1 MRPPRC
7 VIISPQMESPAA
19 PFRTVAQAVA
29 PSRLRLQ
36 SADDA
41 VVAEQ
46 AAIAAIPAPTGSE
59 SKRAAFV
66 ASRLAAAGLHRV
78 GIDDAGNA
86 VGIRRGAADDWPV
99 VVCAHLD
106 TVFESRSPITVTR
119 RGPRLCAPGI
129 GDNARGLA
137 TMLALADEFAAHLRP
152 AHSIVFAATTGEE
165 GAGDLRGARHL
176 FDTLGRGA
184 RAAIAIDGAG
194 DERIVAR
201 ALGCRRYRV
210 EYRGAGGHSWA
221 AYGTPNAVH
230 AAAGLVTRLTALP
243 LTRRGGATLTVSR
256 IGGGSAINAIPADGW
271 VDVDMRSTSTA
282 ELDRLDRHLRVSA
295 REALEEENARRASG
309 TALLAVTIT
318 PLSDRPAGEVPD
330 DHPLVQA
337 AASATRYI
345 GRAPEL
351 AVASTDANIPI
362 SLGIPAVAIG
372 GGGRGGD
379 THTPHEWYE
388 NRDGARGV
396 VRALMLVAA
405 AAGLA

>member
-1 MRPPRC
+1 MPRADPDFST
-7 VIISPQMESPAA
+7 VFDALAPARVRVHA
-19 PFRTVAQAVA
+19 RDDSILHDQVTIAQVA
-29 PSRLRLQ
+29 
-36 SADDA
+36 
-41 VVAEQ
+41 
-46 AAIAAIPAPTGSE
+46 APTGQE
-59 SKRAAFV
+59 DRRARLV
-66 ASRLAAAGLHRV
+66 AARLAAGGLENV
-78 GIDDAGNA
+78 TIDAAGNA
-86 VGIRRGAADDWPV
+86 IGMRRGAHDEEPV

-106 TVFESRSPITVTR
+106 TVFAADVPVGVVTR
-119 RGPRLCAPGI
+119 GDRMAGPGI

-176 FDTLGRGA
+176 FDTLGRGV

-221 AYGTPNAVH
+221 AWGTPNAVH

-256 IGGGSAINAIPADGW
+256 IGGGSAINAIPADAW

-309 TALLAVTIT
+309 TPLLAVTIT